1 MAQEVMFKFY
11 AGKHLS
17 VSEPFGQM
25 LVTHYPY
32 LSVMDELLKMDA
44 WIESNP
50 RKRKKNLPRFI
61 TGWLNRAMNQH
72 EARLRESNV
81 GRPLSAAQAG
91 VQPKRQAIERALAR
105 AK

>member
-1 MAQEVMFKFY
+1 MELFLYYQ
-11 AGKHLS
+11 GKYVT
-17 VSEPFGQM
+17 VSEAFGQM

-32 LSVMDELLKMDA
+32 LCVMDELLKMDM
-44 WIESNP
+44 WIEANP

-61 TGWLNRAMNQH
+61 TGWLNREMNKH

-91 VQPKRQAIERALAR
+91 VMPKRAAIERARAR
-105 AK
+105 